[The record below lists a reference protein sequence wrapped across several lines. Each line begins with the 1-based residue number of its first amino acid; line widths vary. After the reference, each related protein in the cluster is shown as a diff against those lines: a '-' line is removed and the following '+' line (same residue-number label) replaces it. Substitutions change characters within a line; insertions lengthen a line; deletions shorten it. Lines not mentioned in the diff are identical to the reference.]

1 MFSLEFLTG
10 VSVAAGTLTYHVIPK
25 FRDMF
30 LKANLF
36 GIDLNK
42 SSGEKVPEA
51 TGVITGSQN
60 INNVFSH
67 LILLKLEKIK
77 NNTPIEPR

>member
-36 GIDLNK
+36 GVDLNK

-51 TGVITGSQN
+51 TGVITGSQY
-60 INNVFSH
+60 INNVFSYF
-67 LILLKLEKIK
+67 ILLKVEKIK
-77 NNTPIEPR
+77 NNTPIVPR